1 MEDSMDLMDMLNESA
16 DYIRSRA
23 GNDRIDVAIV
33 LGSGLGDMADEIED
47 AIVIDY
53 HDIPH
58 FPVSTVP
65 GHKGRLVI
73 GRLEGHRVMCMQ
85 GRFHY
90 YEGYSMAEVVYPVRV
105 MKVMGI
111 DSLFLTNAAGCVN
124 KDWKPGDLMI
134 IKDHIKLIADSPL
147 RGANPDALGPRFFDM
162 TRAYDKALIET
173 AERIAA
179 EQGISIRKGVYMLFT
194 GPAFETPAEIGFARI
209 AGADAVGM
217 STVPEA
223 IAASHMGM
231 HTLGISCLTNMAA
244 GILDQPLNHE
254 EVLETGER
262 VKKDFSALVRGVIK
276 AWPVFF

>member
-1 MEDSMDLMDMLNESA
+1 MDMDKLRESA
-16 DYIRSRA
+16 DSIRKA
-23 GNDRIDVAIV
+23 YPHDLDIGIV
-33 LGSGLGDMADEIED
+33 LGSGLGEMAEAIED
-47 AIVIDY
+47 AVIIDY

-73 GRLEGHRVMCMQ
+73 GHLEGRTVLCMQ

-90 YEGYSMAEVVYPVRV
+90 YEGWSMEEVVYPIRV
-105 MKVMGI
+105 MRMLGI
-111 DSLFLTNAAGCVN
+111 GTLILTNAAGCVN
-124 KDWKPGDLMI
+124 EAWKPGDLMVI
-134 IKDHIKLIADSPL
+134 TDHIKLIADNPL

-162 TRAYDKALIET
+162 TQAYDKVLLSV
-173 AERIAA
+173 AEKAA
-179 EQGISIRKGVYMLFT
+179 RDLSIPVRKGVYMLFT
-194 GPAFETPAEIGFARI
+194 GPSFETAAEVRFARI

-223 IAASHMGM
+223 IAASHMRM
-231 HTLGISCLTNMAA
+231 HTIGISCLTNMAA

-262 VKKDFSALVRGVIK
+262 VKRTFSALVKEIIRR
-276 AWPVFF
+276 WPEDRL

>member
-1 MEDSMDLMDMLNESA
+1 MDIMEKLGQTKEYIESRLEGRKPE
-16 DYIRSRA
+16 I
-23 GNDRIDVAIV
+23 GIV
-33 LGSGLGDMADEIED
+33 LGSGLGDMAD
-47 AIVIDY
+47 AIDSPVIIDY

-73 GRLEGHRVMCMQ
+73 GGLEGKTVLCMQ

-90 YEGYSMAEVVYPVRV
+90 YEGYSMEEVVYPVRT
-105 MKVMGI
+105 MKMLGI
-111 DSLFLTNAAGCVN
+111 GNLFLTNAAGCVN
-124 KDWKPGDLMI
+124 ETWKPGDLMLI
-134 IKDHIKLIADSPL
+134 TDHIKLVADSPL
-147 RGANPDALGPRFFDM
+147 RGKNPDELGPRFFDM
-162 TRAYDKALIET
+162 TRSYDKALIT
-173 AERIAA
+173 CAEKAA
-179 EQGISIRKGVYMLFT
+179 IKKGIPVRKGVYMLFT
-194 GPAFETPAEIGFARI
+194 GPSFETAAEVRFARI

-262 VKKDFSALVRGVIK
+262 VKNTFSILVREIIRS
-276 AWPVFF
+276 WPL

>member
-1 MEDSMDLMDMLNESA
+1 MVLMDMLKESA
-16 DYIRSRA
+16 DYIRNMA
-23 GNDRIDVAIV
+23 GDMKIDLAIV
-33 LGSGLGDMADEIED
+33 LGSGLGDMADEIQD
-47 AIVIDY
+47 ATVIDY

-73 GRLEGHRVMCMQ
+73 GSLEGHNVMCMQ

-105 MKVMGI
+105 MKILGI

-124 KDWKPGDLMI
+124 RSWKPGDLMI
-134 IKDHIKLIADSPL
+134 IEDHIKLIADSPL
-147 RGANPDALGPRFFDM
+147 RGSNPDELGPRFFDM
-162 TRAYDKALIET
+162 SRAYDKTLIGV
-173 AERIAA
+173 AEA
-179 EQGISIRKGVYMLFT
+179 EADKLGINIRKGVYMLFT
-194 GPAFETPAEIGFARI
+194 GPAFETPAEVRFART

-262 VKKDFSALVRGVIK
+262 VKKDFSALVRGIVRS
-276 AWPVFF
+276 WPVLF

>member
-1 MEDSMDLMDMLNESA
+1 MVLMDMLKESA
-16 DYIRSRA
+16 DYIRNMA
-23 GNDRIDVAIV
+23 GDMKIDLAIV
-33 LGSGLGDMADEIED
+33 LGSGLGDMADEIQD
-47 AIVIDY
+47 ATVIDY

-58 FPVSTVP
+58 FPISTVP
-65 GHKGRLVI
+65 GHKGQLVI
-73 GRLEGHRVMCMQ
+73 GSLEGHNVMCMQ

-105 MKVMGI
+105 MKVLGI

-124 KDWKPGDLMI
+124 RSWKPGNLMI
-134 IKDHIKLIADSPL
+134 IEDHIKLIADSPL
-147 RGANPDALGPRFFDM
+147 RGSNPDELGPRFFDM
-162 TRAYDKALIET
+162 SRAYDKTLIGV
-173 AERIAA
+173 AEA
-179 EQGISIRKGVYMLFT
+179 EADKLGINIRKGVYMLFT
-194 GPAFETPAEIGFARI
+194 GPAFETPAEVRFART

-262 VKKDFSALVRGVIK
+262 VKKDFSALVRSIVRS
-276 AWPVFF
+276 WPVLF

>member
-1 MEDSMDLMDMLNESA
+1 MDLMDMLGESA
-16 DYIRSRA
+16 DYIAGRA
-23 GNDRIDVAIV
+23 GEEKIDLAIV
-33 LGSGLGDMADEIED
+33 LGSGLGDMADEIND
-47 AIVIDY
+47 AAIIDY

-58 FPVSTVP
+58 FPVSTVL

-73 GRLEGHRVMCMQ
+73 GQLEGRRIMCMQ

-90 YEGYSMAEVVYPVRV
+90 YEGYSMADVVYPIRV

-111 DSLFLTNAAGCVN
+111 GSLFLTNAAGCVN
-124 KDWKPGDLMI
+124 KEWKPGDLMI
-134 IKDHIKLIADSPL
+134 IEDHIKLIADSPL
-147 RGANPDALGPRFFDM
+147 RGANPDGLGPRFFDM
-162 TRAYDKALIET
+162 TRAYDKTLI
-173 AERIAA
+173 RIAGMEA
-179 EQGISIRKGVYMLFT
+179 EKLGINIRKGVYMLFT
-194 GPAFETPAEIGFARI
+194 GPAFETPAEVSFARI

-262 VKKDFSALVRGVIK
+262 VKKDFSALVRGIVRS
-276 AWPVFF
+276 WPVFF